1 MTVQASLNY
10 PHTSDISFDYAATG
24 GTATSGVDY
33 ILAPGTV
40 TIPAGSVTGSF
51 NITVINDALV
61 EPSETIIA
69 GLTNPSAGVSIG
81 TQNSYTYTILNDDIV
96 YASFSSATASGPE
109 GNAAAPVTTLQI
121 VVSGGIIKRSRK
133 PFGFGYKRYGNLRRL
148 DADQQSY
155 HHSGRKLYG
164 PCVNTHTCLGANHR
178 W

>member
-40 TIPAGSVTGSF
+40 TIPTGSVTGSF

-69 GLTNPSAGVSIG
+69 GLTNPSAGAIDRNPK
-81 TQNSYTYTILNDDIV
+81 Q
-96 YASFSSATASGPE
+96 
-109 GNAAAPVTTLQI
+109 
-121 VVSGGIIKRSRK
+121 
-133 PFGFGYKRYGNLRRL
+133 
-148 DADQQSY
+148 
-155 HHSGRKLYG
+155 LYLY
-164 PCVNTHTCLGANHR
+164 NYE
-178 W
+178 